1 MSNLSYYLY
10 LVPEISVKYYQLLSS
25 THTDIF
31 PSINT
36 ATIPLSTQEVTLSTN
51 LVGKWNIPGDTNTS
65 SSTVD
70 IGTFIEADSGLY
82 TFYTNNWDGV
92 EVIAMQITISS
103 SPALTGTAFL
113 HTQIPNKMAK

>member
-1 MSNLSYYLY
+1 M
-10 LVPEISVKYYQLLSS
+10 KYYQFLSS
-25 THTDIF
+25 THTDTY
-31 PSINT
+31 PSMNI
-36 ATIPLSTQEVTLSTN
+36 ATIQLLTQEVSLSTN

-70 IGTFIEADSGLY
+70 IGTFIEAESGLY

-92 EVIAMQITISS
+92 EVIAMQIYVSF

-113 HTQIPNKMAK
+113 HTQVLNKMVAFPYVAFTTSNNILQ